1 MKTKL
6 MGIVLGLVALAFTS
20 AAVLPARADDN
31 GNGNDNDN
39 DNSINDEGLFELFEM
54 SSRRDVVVVR
64 CDERFIQAEQV
75 TDELMVITCGARV
88 IDDEVR
94 TRSLR
99 HRR

>member
-1 MKTKL
+1 MKHKL
-6 MGIVLGLVALAFTS
+6 IGLALGLLILAFGA
-20 AAVLPARADDN
+20 AAVVPARA
-31 GNGNDNDN
+31 NDNDN
-39 DNSINDEGLFELFEM
+39 DNDNDNAISAEGLFELFEM

-75 TDELMVITCGARV
+75 SDELIVITCGARV

>member
-6 MGIVLGLVALAFTS
+6 VSLALGLIVLVFAS

-31 GNGNDNDN
+31 DNDN
-39 DNSINDEGLFELFEM
+39 ENGNSIDDEGLFELFEM
-54 SSRRDVVVVR
+54 SSRRDVMVVR

-75 TDELMVITCGARV
+75 SDDLMVITCGARV